1 VTFGGITLLYAVTV
15 AFSFVNVAA
24 MKTSS
29 WGSSGLFTNL
39 IFLGAMFTFP
49 VMGFLVATRHPRNAV
64 GWVMLAIGV
73 VWGLGFLMDNYVGYG
88 IVTNPGSL
96 PRPDVVLAISES
108 GWIPGIG
115 LIGIY
120 LLLLFPDGHLPS
132 PRWRPVAW
140 VAGAMMVLAV
150 ISITFSPGRFTDSG
164 YATITNP
171 LGIESLHSLLSG
183 LQFSIIFIPIA
194 LLVSAVGLVMRFR
207 RSRGQQRVQMKWF
220 ASAAALVAAI
230 YLIAMVLTFN
240 RPTDGWVEWTQNI
253 ALFSFVLI
261 PAATGIAILKYRLYE
276 IDRIINR
283 TIVYAVLTALL
294 GGLYLGSVFAFQAAL
309 TPLTRKSDLAV
320 AASTLVVA
328 ALFGPL
334 RRRIQSFID
343 KRFYRRR
350 FDTQRT
356 LESFS
361 SRVRDEVDLPALS
374 QQLVDVV
381 RETMQPAS
389 VSLWLRDQKI
399 S

>member
-1 VTFGGITLLYAVTV
+1 
-15 AFSFVNVAA
+15 
-24 MKTSS
+24 
-29 WGSSGLFTNL
+29 
-39 IFLGAMFTFP
+39 
-49 VMGFLVATRHPRNAV
+49 
-64 GWVMLAIGV
+64 
-73 VWGLGFLMDNYVGYG
+73 
-88 IVTNPGSL
+88 
-96 PRPDVVLAISES
+96 
-108 GWIPGIG
+108 
-115 LIGIY
+115 
-120 LLLLFPDGHLPS
+120 
-132 PRWRPVAW
+132 
-140 VAGAMMVLAV
+140 
-150 ISITFSPGRFTDSG
+150 
-164 YATITNP
+164 
-171 LGIESLHSLLSG
+171 
-183 LQFSIIFIPIA
+183 
-194 LLVSAVGLVMRFR
+194 
-207 RSRGQQRVQMKWF
+207 MKWF